1 MILVNRT
8 NKHVFWQINCLPPR
22 KHRGRLMPAPKISL
36 SPFTKMDLSVSF
48 SEEDLKLIRENEK
61 LPKHLGWLDEIQGG
75 KSAKV
80 KDAPLKDPLTPGT
93 RSVLDRMSGE
103 ESQSTAQQYVSDEE
117 ITSQE
122 VEEMQDAL
130 GSVITDIEP
139 PEDDG
144 VMPEVNVSAEE
155 PPTPEELEEIQ
166 GRRPAQSWR
175 RRQLWCWAYNNGLQ
189 PEDFSNKRSIWD
201 LIKNH
206 LDG

>member
-1 MILVNRT
+1 
-8 NKHVFWQINCLPPR
+8 
-22 KHRGRLMPAPKISL
+22 MPAPKISL
-36 SPFTKMDLSVSF
+36 APFARVDLSGPF
-48 SEEDLKLIRENEK
+48 SEEDLKLIRENEN
-61 LPKHLGWLDEIQGG
+61 LPKHLGWLDEIQG
-75 KSAKV
+75 AKHAKP
-80 KDAPLKDPLTPGT
+80 KDELLKDSLLPST
-93 RSVLDRMSGE
+93 RSVLNRMSGE
-103 ESQSTAQQYVSDEE
+103 ESQSAAQQYVSDEE

-130 GSVITDIEP
+130 GSVITDVEL

-144 VMPEVNVSAEE
+144 VTPEVNVSAEE
-155 PPTPEELEEIQ
+155 PPTSEELEEIQ

-189 PEDFSNKRSIWD
+189 PEDFANKRSIWD